1 MIGELFMRK
10 LESSLVEL
18 IDKIAELA
26 RTSIMDGEKDN
37 NLLFSKVQQK
47 GVDLFAMKDDEF
59 DGVSMWNKEE
69 HKPEIYLDMNQS
81 EERRLFTLAHE
92 LGHLFLDLG
101 WSPFQS
107 LAGEEPKEK
116 VISINYNRDKDKKDD
131 TLDFSERA
139 ANEFAGAF
147 LMPKTDVE
155 DVISETMN
163 ADEKVSEVSR
173 RFNVTK
179 RAARNRLI
187 VLGEINE

>member
-1 MIGELFMRK
+1 MQK
-10 LESSLVEL
+10 LDSDLVQL

-26 RTSIMDGEKDN
+26 RTSIMDGEKN
-37 NLLFSKVQQK
+37 NKLLFEKVQRK
-47 GVDLFAMKDDEF
+47 GVDLFGMTDDEF
-59 DGVSMWNKEE
+59 DGVSMWNKESR
-69 HKPEIYLDMNQS
+69 KPEIYLDMKQS

-101 WSPFQS
+101 WSPFQK

-147 LMPKTDVE
+147 LMPKIDVE
-155 DVISETMN
+155 DVISETMT

-173 RFNVTK
+173 GFAVTK

-187 VLGEINE
+187 VLGEIDG

>member
-1 MIGELFMRK
+1 MQK
-10 LESSLVEL
+10 LDSNLVQL
-18 IDKIAELA
+18 IDKIAGLA

-69 HKPEIYLDMNQS
+69 HKPEIYLDAKQS
-81 EERRLFTLAHE
+81 EQRKLFTLAHE

-101 WSPFQS
+101 WSPFQK

-131 TLDFSERA
+131 TTEFSERA
-139 ANEFAGAF
+139 ADEFAGAF
-147 LMPKTDVE
+147 LMPKSDVE
-155 DVISETMN
+155 DVISETMS
-163 ADEKVSEVSR
+163 DSEKVAQVSR
-173 RFNVTK
+173 IFNVTK

-187 VLGEINE
+187 VLEEIDE

>member
-1 MIGELFMRK
+1 MLCDY
-10 LESSLVEL
+10 
-18 IDKIAELA
+18 IDI
-26 RTSIMDGEKDN
+26 
-37 NLLFSKVQQK
+37 
-47 GVDLFAMKDDEF
+47 
-59 DGVSMWNKEE
+59 
-69 HKPEIYLDMNQS
+69 P
-81 EERRLFTLAHE
+81 
-92 LGHLFLDLG
+92 LFLDLG

-173 RFNVTK
+173 CFNVTK

>member
-1 MIGELFMRK
+1 MQKLDNELNQ
-10 LESSLVEL
+10 L
-18 IDKIAELA
+18 IDKIAGLA

-37 NLLFSKVQQK
+37 NLLFSKVQKK
-47 GVDLFAMKDDEF
+47 GVGLFIMEDDEF

-69 HKPEIYLDMNQS
+69 HKPEIYLDVKQS
-81 EERRLFTLAHE
+81 EQRKLFTLAHE

-101 WSPFQS
+101 WSPFQK
-107 LAGEEPKEK
+107 LAGEEPEGK

-131 TLDFSERA
+131 TMEFSERA

-155 DVISETMN
+155 DVISETMGE
-163 ADEKVSEVSR
+163 DEKVSEVSR

-179 RAARNRLI
+179 KAARNRLI
-187 VLGEINE
+187 VLGEIDE